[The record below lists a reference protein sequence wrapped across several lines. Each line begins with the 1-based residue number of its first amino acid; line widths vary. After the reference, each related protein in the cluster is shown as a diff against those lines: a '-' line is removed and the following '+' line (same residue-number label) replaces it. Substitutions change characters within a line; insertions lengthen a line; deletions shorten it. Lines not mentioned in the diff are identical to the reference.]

1 MAIIV
6 SAQNFNTLVATGAT
20 LTEVSSKTLLTWL
33 VTTIGIFWV
42 FAVCAKIAICLFNSR
57 LSPNVFL
64 EDSATLTRYSEVTV
78 SMTTKPQFFA
88 VYSDKRSITAV
99 CSLKSFGLTRI
110 MGSAISSNFPNATCE
125 SLFAENVLSQS
136 TNRIL

>member
-88 VYSDKRSITAV
+88 EIGRASCREK
-99 CSLKSFGLTRI
+99 G
-110 MGSAISSNFPNATCE
+110 
-125 SLFAENVLSQS
+125 
-136 TNRIL
+136 